1 MKGNLLDMSELQLE
15 TGVSDEWCW
24 RQIVKTPPVWNFKSR
39 TAAFMSVTRPI
50 LGVRSTM
57 LCVLD
62 SSGSC
67 SSSDRCNGYR
77 WRFLY
82 GSMDNNAAC

>member
-1 MKGNLLDMSELQLE
+1 
-15 TGVSDEWCW
+15 
-24 RQIVKTPPVWNFKSR
+24 
-39 TAAFMSVTRPI
+39 MSVDRPR

-77 WRFLY
+77 WQLLY
-82 GSMDNNAAC
+82 ASMDNNAACRFEGLVDRSKKELEEVWWDDSH